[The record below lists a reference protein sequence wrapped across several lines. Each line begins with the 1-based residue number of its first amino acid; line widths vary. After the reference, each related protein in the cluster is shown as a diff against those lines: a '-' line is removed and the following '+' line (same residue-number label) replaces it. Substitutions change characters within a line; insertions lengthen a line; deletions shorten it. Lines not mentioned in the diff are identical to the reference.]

1 MAARPTLNARSVV
14 LSTLLGTDPP
24 RMAVRNLLRVT
35 QLFGLSEGTVRT
47 ALTRMAQRGDVESDG
62 DGVYRLG
69 RALVARQNRQRASQ
83 AADRLEWSGRWRMAA
98 VTLDGRT
105 AAERAEL
112 RRAMVAL
119 RLSERREGVWLRPDN
134 LPADRLPDARRL
146 VDGQCQW
153 FSVHPDGDDAEL
165 AADLWD
171 LDAWAETVTDLRRS
185 VAGLTAAV
193 ESGDSGA
200 LAEGFV
206 VSAAVLRHFQ
216 ADPLLPDELLP
227 RGWPGSR
234 LRADYDRY
242 DRAYRGLLHEWL
254 VGEDGGR

>member
-1 MAARPTLNARSVV
+1 
-14 LSTLLGTDPP
+14 
-24 RMAVRNLLRVT
+24 
-35 QLFGLSEGTVRT
+35 
-47 ALTRMAQRGDVESDG
+47 
-62 DGVYRLG
+62 
-69 RALVARQNRQRASQ
+69 
-83 AADRLEWSGRWRMAA
+83 
-98 VTLDGRT
+98 VTLDGRG
-105 AAERAEL
+105 AAERADL

-119 RLSERREGVWLRPDN
+119 RLAERREGVWLRPDN

-146 VDGQCQW
+146 VDRQCQW
-153 FSVHPDGDDAEL
+153 FAVHPDADDAEL
-165 AADLWD
+165 AAQLWD
-171 LDAWAETVTDLRRS
+171 LDRWAADALGLRRA
-185 VAGLTAAV
+185 VARLTAAV
-193 ESGDSGA
+193 EAGDAEA

-242 DRAYRGLLHEWL
+242 DRAYRGLLHQWL